1 MSDPNQPIPPA
12 PVDPASRGDRPMGV
26 PPPVEP
32 APPGVVP
39 PGAPPP
45 SAPAANEWREPPWI
59 PPRDQDRRERRAGM
73 GMLVFGLIILAV
85 GVYYLLDRTLGI
97 AMPRIQW
104 GSLWPVLLIVLGGL
118 ILLRAIERR

>member
-12 PVDPASRGDRPMGV
+12 PVDPRPPV
-26 PPPVEP
+26 DPQSPSDPRPPVEP
-32 APPGVVP
+32 ATPS
-39 PGAPPP
+39 PPP
-45 SAPAANEWREPPWI
+45 AEAAPAANEWREPPWI
-59 PPRDQDRRERRAGM
+59 PPRNQDRRERRAGI
-73 GMLVFGLIILAV
+73 GTIVFGLIILAV

-104 GSLWPVLLIVLGGL
+104 GSLWPVLLIALGGL